1 MVEDGNTPLDVAF
14 TAEPAPAADA
24 PPADA
29 PRPGPDPLAE
39 VLAPTQV
46 TLRTE
51 GGDRPGRPG
60 QVLAALTADA
70 LWLQDTWQLR
80 QVPLRPLDGIEAARH
95 GRELVLS
102 FRPEPSA
109 ERLRLTFAGA
119 DVGQRWHKELQAR
132 QQQLP
137 PEAPP
142 GDRAVPEGVALV
154 KRAPRVPHAVL
165 DRVTFTGPTPWAAD
179 RGLQLRAGMRGAD
192 AVFEVERQK
201 CPELGWGARCVSGLA
216 VRVADAADR
225 QRVRL
230 RWYREEVGALVNRLL
245 LLVGIQAAVLF
256 VAAVFR
262 AGVSPFHPA
271 TGEALP
277 EALRWAGLG
286 LALVAGWP
294 LVLLALL
301 RVLCWPQLLPA
312 VGVAVLAAT
321 TGRMLAVWLA
331 HLLAA
336 RITGVP
342 PENMRLWVLADP
354 LDWAFVIAGAV
365 LCVRA
370 WRLAGDAR
378 HILPPEL
385 RAVSAAR
392 KAWAR
397 GLLALTGAY
406 ALGLLGFVGTYRYQV
421 NAHLLQPGVD
431 PKREQQ
437 ALLALN
443 QGAAQASQGNL
454 TAAEESLQ
462 RALRLWEELTSG
474 RPAPSLY
481 RLNLAMTLN
490 DLGWIRERQGRP
502 DEAEKYYA
510 RAAALADELDGDP
523 QVGAEFKQTLA
534 GARAALAEL
543 RGGKALAHLDEKDQ
557 AAVRK
562 YEEAQVKT
570 ETAPAEA
577 ESLCR
582 EAIAAWEEILPLA
595 DNEEYRKGAVGR
607 LATAYLRLGQLQQ
620 QLGKRPQAEENLKKA
635 IEYGEKAVAGEPGR
649 PLPRHN
655 LELARRTLEG
665 VREQALQEELT
676 RLCDAQRFADAI
688 DLCTRG
694 VEEQEARVRSG
705 TDRDAA
711 VRRLAYRLDRLA
723 WLLAHCPDERVRDTK
738 AAVKHARR
746 ATEVQPDAG
755 EYWYTLAM
763 VQYRHGAWRDSLA
776 SLDQVK
782 AREGGFDASSWLL
795 VAMNRH
801 QLKQRPEA
809 RAALRQA
816 AEWMR
821 EQQRKAEDNP
831 ALRIQYEMMRPGIE
845 SLKREA
851 ETLIEGKDPAGVKAG

>member
-1 MVEDGNTPLDVAF
+1 M
-14 TAEPAPAADA
+14 
-24 PPADA
+24 
-29 PRPGPDPLAE
+29 
-39 VLAPTQV
+39 
-46 TLRTE
+46 
-51 GGDRPGRPG
+51 
-60 QVLAALTADA
+60 AALTADA

-80 QVPLRPLDGIEAARH
+80 QVPLRSLGSIEAARH
-95 GRELVLS
+95 GWEVVLS
-102 FRPEPSA
+102 YRPELSA
-109 ERLRLTFAGA
+109 ERLRLTFASA
-119 DVGQRWHKELQAR
+119 EIGQRWHKELHAR
-132 QQQLP
+132 QQRLP
-137 PEAPP
+137 PDAPP

-192 AVFEVERQK
+192 AVLEVERQK

-225 QRVRL
+225 QRLRL

-245 LLVGIQAAVLF
+245 LLLGIQAAVLF
-256 VAAVFR
+256 VAGVYF
-262 AGVSPFHPA
+262 AGGSKFNGA
-271 TGEALP
+271 TGKTLP
-277 EALRWAGLG
+277 ETLQSAGLG
-286 LALVAGWP
+286 LAMVCGWP

-301 RVLCWPQLLPA
+301 RVLRWPQLVPA
-312 VGVAVLAAT
+312 VGLAVLAAT
-321 TGRMLAVWLA
+321 TGRVLTVWLA

-336 RITGVP
+336 RSTGAAL
-342 PENMRLWVLADP
+342 EGIHRWVFVDP

-370 WRLAGDAR
+370 WRLAGNAR

-385 RAVSAAR
+385 RAVSSAR
-392 KAWAR
+392 TAWAR
-397 GLLALTGAY
+397 GLLALTGVY
-406 ALGLLGFVGTYRYQV
+406 ALGLLGFVGTYRYQTS
-421 NAHLLQPGVD
+421 AHLLQPGVD

-437 ALLALN
+437 ALRALN
-443 QGAAQASQGNL
+443 EGAEQANQGNI

-462 RALRLWEELTSG
+462 RALRLWEELTAG

-490 DLGWIRERQGRP
+490 DLAWIRARQGRR

-510 RAAALADELDGDP
+510 RALALADELAGDP
-523 QVGAEFKQTLA
+523 QVDAEFRQTLA

-543 RGGKALAHLDEKDQ
+543 RGGKALAQLDEKDR
-557 AAVRK
+557 AAARK

-582 EAIAAWEEILPLA
+582 EAIALWEEVLPQVTN
-595 DNEEYRKGAVGR
+595 DEYRKDAVSR

-620 QLGKRPQAEENLKKA
+620 QLGKRPQAEESLKKA
-635 IEYGEKAVAGEPGR
+635 IEYGEKAVARDPNR

-655 LELARRTLEG
+655 LDLARRTLEG

-694 VEEQEARVRSG
+694 VEEEEAQVRSG
-705 TDRDAA
+705 KDRDAA

-723 WLLAHCPDERVRDTK
+723 WLLAHCPDERVRDTR

-746 ATEVQPDAG
+746 ATEVQPDVG

-782 AREGGFDASSWLL
+782 AREGGFDASDWLL

-801 QLKQRPEA
+801 QLKQRGEA

-831 ALRIQYEMMRPGIE
+831 LLRYQYEMMRPSIE

-851 ETLIEGKDPAGVKAG
+851 EGLIEGKDPAGVKAG